1 VLFEQGGEPV
11 QAGRVGKLATG
22 DEAGV
27 RRRVIAG
34 AQRGQ
39 PEQGG
44 SVTVA
49 AVRVGD
55 QFRIRGEVEWGDQ
68 WKLLG
73 GAMVEAESPG
83 TS

>member
-1 VLFEQGGEPV
+1 M
-11 QAGRVGKLATG
+11 GKLATG

-39 PEQGG
+39 SEQGDC
-44 SVTVA
+44 VAVA
-49 AVRVGD
+49 AVRVGE
-55 QFRIRGEVEWGDQ
+55 QFRIRGEFEWGDQ

-73 GAMVEAESPG
+73 GVMVETESPG
-83 TS
+83 AS